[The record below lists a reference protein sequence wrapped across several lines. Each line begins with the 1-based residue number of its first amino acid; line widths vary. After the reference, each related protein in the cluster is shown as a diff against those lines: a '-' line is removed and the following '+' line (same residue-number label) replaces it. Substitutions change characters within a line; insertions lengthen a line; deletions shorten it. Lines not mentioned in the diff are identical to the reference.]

1 MAVALRSEKRSGS
14 AKALPDHFMP
24 RIRRGFPVIRPGTAR
39 LHPKGTSSRF
49 ALRAPRRFAPH
60 NDTSGGAAVH
70 QRPPAVEWLCTRRS
84 VTALQAVGFAARIRW
99 RKANKFVIARALC
112 ARGNLGKA
120 LTYSP
125 MAPQLSSHVLR
136 DSHVASLLGMTIL
149 EPLRVRRCRS
159 LHEPI
164 RKKTGPQ
171 ACADKTVI

>member
-1 MAVALRSEKRSGS
+1 MVNAPDLSLRGPNGAVAISGRQLR
-14 AKALPDHFMP
+14 F
-24 RIRRGFPVIRPGTAR
+24 RRGLYVIRPCTAR
-39 LHPKGTSSRF
+39 L
-49 ALRAPRRFAPH
+49 PRRFAPR
-60 NDTSGGAAVH
+60 NDTSGSAAVH